1 MTSKEEEKVTSCLAG
16 CFFMIMVGLASFT
29 ICLSIIRVIEKVVKQ
44 VNPEPVIEK
53 VEPKKVEPEYT
64 IDEWIDKYNQR

>member
-1 MTSKEEEKVTSCLAG
+1 MTNKEEEKVTSCLAG

-29 ICLSIIRVIEKVVKQ
+29 IAASIIKVVKTVIEKT
-44 VNPEPVIEK
+44 NPEPIIEK